1 MAETTRTVFLGSGEF
16 AVPILEALAGAPGIE
31 VVGVVTTPP
40 RPAGREGYL
49 TSTPVERWARRSG
62 HHVLAPER
70 LRDPICRVA
79 IEVLEPELMVLSD
92 YGRIVPQELLD
103 IPRLGALNL
112 HPSLLPRHRG
122 AVPIPAAILAGDTE
136 TGVSLM
142 RMDAGLDTGPIVART
157 RVPLEGT
164 EDTPSLEVRLSHVA
178 ADLLV
183 GSLPGWIAGDL
194 PAVPQ
199 EEAGAT
205 LTRPFRREDGRLDPT
220 RPAVDLERA
229 VRALRPW
236 PGTYLERPDGR
247 LIVHE
252 AGLAAAPIPPGSTE
266 GDLVAIGDGK
276 QAGLGLVTSD
286 GVLRLDVVQPSGKG
300 RMSGPEL
307 VRGRPGW
314 LASGSAAE

>member
-103 IPRLGALNL
+103 IPLRGALNL

-122 AVPIPAAILAGDTE
+122 AVPIPAAILAGDAE

-142 RMDAGLDTGPIVART
+142 RMDAGVDTGPIVAQVRSS
-157 RVPLEGT
+157 LAGA
-164 EDTPSLEVRLSHVA
+164 EDTPTLEARLSLVA
-178 ADLLV
+178 AALLV
-183 GSLPGWIAGDL
+183 DSLPGWLAGEL

-199 EEAGAT
+199 PKDGAT
-205 LTRPFRREDGRLDPT
+205 LTRPFRREDGLLDPT
-220 RPAVDLERA
+220 RPAIELERA

-252 AGLAAAPIPPGSTE
+252 ATLETSPAPRGTRP
-266 GDLVAIGDGK
+266 GDLVATGGGK
-276 QAGLGLVTSD
+276 QAGLALVTGD
-286 GVLRLDVVQPSGKG
+286 GLLRLDVVQPAGKG

-314 LASGSAAE
+314 LAGGADA